1 MNPKRILGCIAIGLL
16 LLWIAAWC
24 TACNPAKR
32 VLKNKDQFEQ
42 VGEAWAQAN
51 PCNNDTTFI
60 TVGRDSVIEFGEYER
75 DYGVIVGDN
84 TNNGNG
90 MGVGVGSPAP
100 QLPDE
105 TGGIA
110 PCDTVYFTRTKKVRI
125 TDTINVVTRDPRM
138 EDAIR
143 KAHNRTRDSLGAAII
158 LMNKYHALSKTRGW
172 LIAAMGGLFLLL
184 ILLALFIYKYF
195 KKVK

>member
-1 MNPKRILGCIAIGLL
+1 MTSKRILGCIAVAFL

-60 TVGRDSVIEFGEYER
+60 TASRDSVVEFGEYER
-75 DYGVIVGDN
+75 DYGVGVVVRED
-84 TNNGNG
+84 TNHG

-143 KAHNRTRDSLGAAII
+143 NAYNRTRDSLGATII
-158 LMNKYHALSKTRGW
+158 LMNKYQAQSKTRGW
-172 LIAAMGGLFLLL
+172 LIAAFAGLFLLL
-184 ILLALFIYKYF
+184 TLLAFFIYKYL
-195 KKVK
+195 KKAK

>member
-1 MNPKRILGCIAIGLL
+1 MTTKKILGYIAIIVV

-24 TACNPAKR
+24 AGCNPAKR

-60 TVGRDSVIEFGEYER
+60 SAGRDSVVEFGEYER
-75 DYGVIVGDN
+75 DYGVGVVVGDN
-84 TNNGNG
+84 TNNG
-90 MGVGVGSPAP
+90 VGGAM

-105 TGGIA
+105 TGGLA
-110 PCDTVYFTRTKKVRI
+110 PCDTVYFTRTKKVTI
-125 TDTINVVTRDPRM
+125 TDTLNVVTRDPRM

-158 LMNKYHALSKTRGW
+158 LVNKYHALSKTRGW

-184 ILLALFIYKYF
+184 ILLAFFIYKYL
-195 KKVK
+195 KKAK

>member
-1 MNPKRILGCIAIGLL
+1 MTSKRILGCIAVAFL

-60 TVGRDSVIEFGEYER
+60 TAGRDSVVEFGEYVR
-75 DYGVIVGDN
+75 DVVGDN
-84 TNNGNG
+84 TNN
-90 MGVGVGSPAP
+90 GVGVGSPAP

-110 PCDTVYFTRTKKVRI
+110 PCDTVYFTRTKKVTI
-125 TDTINVVTRDPRM
+125 TDTLKVVTRDPRM

-143 KAHNRTRDSLGAAII
+143 KAHNRTRDSLNTAII
-158 LMNKYHALSKTRGW
+158 LANKYHALSKTRGW

-184 ILLALFIYKYF
+184 ILLAFFIYKYL
-195 KKVK
+195 KKAK

>member
-1 MNPKRILGCIAIGLL
+1 MTTKKILGYIAIIVV

-24 TACNPAKR
+24 AGCNPAKR

-60 TVGRDSVIEFGEYER
+60 SAGRDSVVEFGEYER
-75 DYGVIVGDN
+75 DYGVGVVVVDN
-84 TNNGNG
+84 TNN
-90 MGVGVGSPAP
+90 GVGVGSPAP
-100 QLPDE
+100 QLPD
-105 TGGIA
+105 GGGVVA
-110 PCDTVYFTRTKKVRI
+110 PCDTVYFTRTKKVTI
-125 TDTINVVTRDPRM
+125 TDTLNVVTRDPRM

-158 LMNKYHALSKTRGW
+158 LVNKYHALSKTRGW

-184 ILLALFIYKYF
+184 ILLAFFIYKYL
-195 KKVK
+195 KKAK

>member
-1 MNPKRILGCIAIGLL
+1 MTARKILGYMAIIVL

-24 TACNPAKR
+24 AGCNPAKR

-42 VGEAWAQAN
+42 VGQAWAQAN
-51 PCNNDTTFI
+51 PCNNDTTYI
-60 TVGRDSVIEFGEYER
+60 TAGRDSVVEYGNYER
-75 DYGVIVGDN
+75 DYGDGVVVRED
-84 TNNGNG
+84 TNHGNG
-90 MGVGVGSPAP
+90 VSGAM

-105 TGGIA
+105 TGGLA
-110 PCDTVYFTRTKKVRI
+110 PCDTVYFTRTKRVTI
-125 TDTINVVTRDPRM
+125 TDTINVLTRDPRM

-158 LMNKYHALSKTRGW
+158 LMNKYQTLSKTRGW

-184 ILLALFIYKYF
+184 ILLAFFIYKYL
-195 KKVK
+195 KKAK

>member
-1 MNPKRILGCIAIGLL
+1 MTARKIFGYIAIIVV

-24 TACNPAKR
+24 AGCNPAKR

-42 VGEAWAQAN
+42 VGEAWAQQN

-60 TVGRDSVIEFGEYER
+60 TAGRDSVVEYGEYVR
-75 DYGVIVGDN
+75 DVVGDN
-84 TNNGNG
+84 TNN
-90 MGVGVGSPAP
+90 GVGVGSPAP
-100 QLPDE
+100 QLPDWSG
-105 TGGIA
+105 TVA
-110 PCDTVYFTRTKKVRI
+110 PCDTVYFTRTKKVTI
-125 TDTINVVTRDPRM
+125 TETLKVVTRDPRM

-158 LMNKYHALSKTRGW
+158 LVNKYHALSKTRGW

-184 ILLALFIYKYF
+184 ILLAFFIYKYL
-195 KKVK
+195 KKAK